1 MYVWHVGM
9 LCAAIFERAE
19 NTAAAFS
26 RTLRAMSGD
35 K

>member
-1 MYVWHVGM
+1 M

-26 RTLRAMSGD
+26 RMLRAMPGD